1 MLDGSAFGLVGT
13 GTNLNQ
19 DGLTSRTYIE
29 NSITIDI
36 TLAAGS
42 PFALSQITSVDF
54 QYGTGSGEGDI
65 CSRPIATTTSLK
77 NAVITGC
84 LTTKT
89 SLPTISGDRWSRRR
103 VTRSKTFPKTGMR
116 STIFSKA

>member
-1 MLDGSAFGLVGT
+1 MLDGSAFGLVGS

-42 PFALSQITSVDF
+42 TFSLSQITSVDF
-54 QYGTGSGEGDI
+54 QYGTNAGEGDI
-65 CSRPIATTTSLK
+65 TCTSSSTNCHFGPPVDTPEPASLLLLG
-77 NAVITGC
+77 TG
-84 LTTKT
+84 LLGTGI
-89 SLPTISGDRWSRRR
+89 LSRRR
-103 VTRSKTFPKTGMR
+103 RRG
-116 STIFSKA
+116 